1 MEKVLN
7 FAWVTPKWTDNQKGY
22 EFGFESIKVK
32 ETEKQ
37 YKIIEVNPNLF
48 LDFGSVI
55 KKDELFRAVNKANP
69 MTEVGT
75 TIVDGSLA
83 DAKFDLMTKIT
94 ANISFIN
101 KQIQVRANSENFK
114 ATRLLNKL
122 EDCTKQLTALYN

>member
-55 KKDELFRAVNKANP
+55 KKR
-69 MTEVGT
+69 
-75 TIVDGSLA
+75 
-83 DAKFDLMTKIT
+83 
-94 ANISFIN
+94 
-101 KQIQVRANSENFK
+101 
-114 ATRLLNKL
+114 
-122 EDCTKQLTALYN
+122 